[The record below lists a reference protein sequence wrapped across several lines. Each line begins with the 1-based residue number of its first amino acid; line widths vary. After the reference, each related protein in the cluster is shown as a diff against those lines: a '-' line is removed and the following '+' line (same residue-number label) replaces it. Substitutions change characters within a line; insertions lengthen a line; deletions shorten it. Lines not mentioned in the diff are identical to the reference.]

1 MGKLGSLNW
10 NVPID
15 DETGIE
21 FTIYAANSRRRWA
34 TDGGGKEE
42 DMLALSARAAELS
55 EKVLAGKMTI
65 EEAETIAAK
74 EKVFAT
80 GAGANVGLMQD
91 AVAQVGQAR
100 IVDRRKDHL
109 GRSDVAVILF
119 RKLWSQELNALA
131 EGLPLHQ
138 WQRPEW
144 LQANQ

>member
-1 MGKLGSLNW
+1 L
-10 NVPID
+10 V
-15 DETGIE
+15 
-21 FTIYAANSRRRWA
+21 
-34 TDGGGKEE
+34 
-42 DMLALSARAAELS
+42 
-55 EKVLAGKMTI
+55 GKMTI

-74 EKVFAT
+74 ERVFAT

-100 IVDRRKDHL
+100 IVDRRRDHL
-109 GRSDVAVILF
+109 GRSDVGVILF

-138 WQRPEW
+138 WHRPEW